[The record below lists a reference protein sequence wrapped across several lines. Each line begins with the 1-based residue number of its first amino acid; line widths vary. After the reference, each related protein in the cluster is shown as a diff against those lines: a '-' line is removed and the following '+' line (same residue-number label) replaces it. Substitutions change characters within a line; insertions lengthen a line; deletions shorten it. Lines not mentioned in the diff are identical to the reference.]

1 MDESLR
7 VCLFYGR
14 LSEQLMMSIQVQT
27 FKCLHL
33 QYQSL
38 ENWTGARDILRCN
51 PKFHGEEHYDCTL
64 INMNSGRE
72 SFMFARLQVLL
83 GPLPILIKV
92 TVMTVTLPRYPIQT
106 HFLFRSYFYYL
117 NLSRYV
123 LYSYS
128 LVLVLIDRK
137 YITQFCLPWSDFRLV
152 LDVHT
157 SFHFFL
163 NTNHF

>member
-1 MDESLR
+1 MTHIITSQCYS
-7 VCLFYGR
+7 V
-14 LSEQLMMSIQVQT
+14 I
-27 FKCLHL
+27 
-33 QYQSL
+33 
-38 ENWTGARDILRCN
+38 TGHR
-51 PKFHGEEHYDCTL
+51 
-64 INMNSGRE
+64 
-72 SFMFARLQVLL
+72 
-83 GPLPILIKV
+83 PLA
-92 TVMTVTLPRYPIQT
+92 VMTVTLPRYPIWT

-137 YITQFCLPWSDFRLV
+137 YITRFCLPRLDFRLV

-163 NTNHF
+163 NTNRFRLRSSWVSLLDLILNNGSHCLRPISHCVNRQPG